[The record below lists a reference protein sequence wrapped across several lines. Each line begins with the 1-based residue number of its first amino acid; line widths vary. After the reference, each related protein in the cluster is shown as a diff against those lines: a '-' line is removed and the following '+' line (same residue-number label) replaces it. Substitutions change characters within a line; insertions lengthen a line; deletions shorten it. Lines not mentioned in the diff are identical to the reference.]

1 MNYYGKEETE
11 SNEMIEEGNDFV
23 VGENDGRRSVD
34 NFA

>member
-1 MNYYGKEETE
+1 MNYYQDEI
-11 SNEMIEEGNDFV
+11 EMIEEGNDFV